1 MWITASKHSLRDR
14 NTSNINLMTLIYLLP
29 YLLPYCIFIHLSPYY
44 IIIYHHMLLT
54 CKQITETVQ
63 DKLSTHKA
71 LNQGDVKESLF
82 AGGSPA
88 SRPGSF
94 RWLCTAPVRGQ
105 EQSCLL
111 ASMWAGD
118 HTQTPFHASQRWL
131 RTPELAN
138 TDSVSPSFT
147 QAHTH

>member
-1 MWITASKHSLRDR
+1 
-14 NTSNINLMTLIYLLP
+14 
-29 YLLPYCIFIHLSPYY
+29 
-44 IIIYHHMLLT
+44 MLLT

-94 RWLCTAPVRGQ
+94 R
-105 EQSCLL
+105 
-111 ASMWAGD
+111 
-118 HTQTPFHASQRWL
+118 
-131 RTPELAN
+131 
-138 TDSVSPSFT
+138 
-147 QAHTH
+147 